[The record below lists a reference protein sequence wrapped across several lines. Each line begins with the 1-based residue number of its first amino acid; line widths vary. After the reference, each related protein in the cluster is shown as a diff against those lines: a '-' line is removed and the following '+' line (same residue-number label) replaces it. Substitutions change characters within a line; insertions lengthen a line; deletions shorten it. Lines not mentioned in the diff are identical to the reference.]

1 MSARTRWSV
10 LSIVT
15 ILLAVGTRAHAGP
28 WSLAPGEF
36 YADLRGSWFS
46 ADGSHDANGDRA
58 RLFGGGLWEQRAL
71 NLHAELGWKPRLNFL
86 LDLPIVS
93 VSRTRD
99 PGLRELPTQTGLGDG
114 VFGLRYRLMN
124 GPAAAALQLDWKLP
138 LSYERDR
145 ILTHS
150 DSVLAGDVDGDG
162 DSLDFNAVRQLGT
175 PVLGDG
181 QQDLTVSLLLGKTLG
196 QGFVQVSG
204 GYKYR
209 FEDPTD
215 QIVFSA
221 DVGAWVMRA
230 LLVAGHYQGQMASEG
245 DRPTSDP
252 DEHRVGPWLVYR
264 VDEHMD
270 LFARSLHTIA
280 AKNELHKDEIQVG
293 FAFRQTK
300 LSRPQGFLGGA
311 AAP

>member
-1 MSARTRWSV
+1 MRWSV

-15 ILLAVGTRAHAGP
+15 ILLAVGSRAHAGP

-46 ADGSHDANGDRA
+46 ADSYHELNGGRA
-58 RLFGGGLWEQRAL
+58 PLYGGGLWEQRAL
-71 NLHAELGWKPRLNFL
+71 SLHAELGWKPRLNFL

-93 VSRTRD
+93 VSRTLD
-99 PGLRELPTQTGLGDG
+99 PGFRELPTQTGLGDG
-114 VFGLRYRLMN
+114 VLGLRYRLFN
-124 GPAAAALQLDWKLP
+124 GNAAAALQLDWKLP

-145 ILTHS
+145 MLTRS
-150 DSVLAGDVDGDG
+150 DSIRAGDTNGDG
-162 DSLDFNAVRQLGT
+162 DSLDWNAVRQLGS

-181 QQDLTVSLLLGKTLG
+181 QQDLTISLVLGKTLG
-196 QGFVQVSG
+196 QGFVQGSG

-209 FEDPTD
+209 FEDPAD
-215 QIVFSA
+215 QIVLSA
-221 DVGAWVMRA
+221 DVGVWFRD
-230 LLVAGHYQGQMASEG
+230 LLVTGRYRGQLASEG
-245 DRPTSDP
+245 DAPTNDP

-264 VDEHMD
+264 LDDHMD
-270 LFARSLHTIA
+270 LFAGSLHTFT

-300 LSRPQGFLGGA
+300 LSRPQGFLGGSV
-311 AAP
+311 AP